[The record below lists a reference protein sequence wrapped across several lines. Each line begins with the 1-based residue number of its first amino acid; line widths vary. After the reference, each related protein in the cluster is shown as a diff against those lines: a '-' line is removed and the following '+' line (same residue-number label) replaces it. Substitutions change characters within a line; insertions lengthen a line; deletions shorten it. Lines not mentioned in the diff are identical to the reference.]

1 MCERGEGVVM
11 IAGTPPNT
19 QAKTNLVKLH
29 VIGERLRARWRG
41 GKAAR

>member
-1 MCERGEGVVM
+1 M

-29 VIGERLRARWRG
+29 VIGERLRASWRAG
-41 GKAAR
+41 NRGRR